1 MEMSKIK
8 LALGVAV
15 GMTMAVPMVASAAAD
30 MEAAMKDPNNW
41 AHPRG
46 QYNHQGYSAL
56 DQIN

>member
-30 MEAAMKDPNNW
+30 MEAAM
-41 AHPRG
+41 
-46 QYNHQGYSAL
+46 
-56 DQIN
+56 